1 METRDYQPRVEEKV
15 IKIKIPALWVPHHKG
30 KIAFAPSFVG
40 PNTYRNVGSEI
51 LKNGQQVPTGDY
63 TASLIHPIYCASS
76 VTNVSEFANI
86 RSRMRNDWL
95 WVFIRLGF
103 TNKGVYS
110 LQDLEAI
117 GRSQPLDI
125 AELERMLKGGKELS
139 WGGIRFSEDG
149 KVRFAP
155 KGSYVLGER
164 TSEQLAKDGLMI
176 VTYDVEGA
184 EKCAEAS
191 KTRRHNPIT
200 YGVDVSQEGVV
211 EERVSA
217 VFENVDRLH
226 FYGYDWLDYNNGYAF
241 GVL

>member
-1 METRDYQPRVEEKV
+1 MEKIKYQPRVEEKV
-15 IKIKIPALWVPHHKG
+15 IKIKIPALWVPHG
-30 KIAFAPSFVG
+30 EAELSFTPSFIG
-40 PNTYRNVGSEI
+40 PNTYRNVGAEI
-51 LKNGQQVPTGDY
+51 IRNGQQVPTGNY
-63 TASLIHPIYCASS
+63 TASLIHSVYCVPS
-76 VTNVSEFANI
+76 VANVPEFVNL
-86 RSRMRNDWL
+86 RNRMRNNWL
-95 WVFIRLGF
+95 WVFNSLGF
-103 TNKGVYS
+103 TSKGVYG
-110 LQDLEAI
+110 LPDLEAI

-184 EKCAEAS
+184 EKCAKAS

-200 YGVDVSQEGVV
+200 YGVEVLKEGVV
-211 EERVSA
+211 EQRVSA
-217 VFENVDRLH
+217 VFEFDDGLRFCGCWFGSSN
-226 FYGYDWLDYNNGYAF
+226 GGYAS